1 MSPSTTIWPVVTGID
16 WCGEHAQG
24 PMRSHDHH
32 SQALGRSRENCVMVA
47 ETLTPTEHRALT
59 ALRKWCHRDSPRGAL

>member
-24 PMRSHDHH
+24 PTRSHDHH
-32 SQALGRSRENCVMVA
+32 SQALGCLRENRVMGD
-47 ETLTPTEHRALT
+47 ETLTPNERRALT
-59 ALRKWCHRDSPRGAL
+59 ALRKWCHRDSPMAAL